1 MLQLGKVYTL
11 QVIEFADFGVYLGAS
26 PSASDAERVLLP
38 RRHVPEGAAIGDSLR
53 VFLYLDSEDRPVA
66 TTRMPTATVGQ
77 FAFLPVVDRNAVGA
91 FLDWG
96 LEKDLLVP
104 FMEQHRPME
113 EGRSYLVY
121 IYVDKVHSRIVASSK
136 IDKFLDDD
144 KPHRF
149 NTGQPVDLI
158 IANSTDLGFKAIVN
172 HSHWGV
178 LHSADVSQRL
188 SFGQSIKGYIRHVRP
203 DGRIDLSLR
212 PAVEVVDEHGAVIV
226 AYLKKQGGFAPVHD
240 KSSPE
245 DIFRVF
251 GISKAA
257 FKKSIG
263 RLYKQGVIDLR
274 PDGIQLCTEA

>member
-11 QVIEFADFGVYLGAS
+11 QVVEFADFGVYLGAGEG
-26 PSASDAERVLLP
+26 ERVLLP
-38 RRHVPEGAAIGDSLR
+38 RRHVPAGAAIGDDLR
-53 VFLYLDSEDRPVA
+53 VFVYLDSEDRPVA
-66 TTRMPTATVGQ
+66 TTKMPNAMVGQ
-77 FAFLPVVDRNAVGA
+77 FAYLPVVDRNAVGA

-113 EGRSYLVY
+113 EERSYLVY
-121 IYVDKVHSRIVASSK
+121 IYVDKVHGRIVASSK

-149 NTGQPVDLI
+149 NAGQAVDLI
-158 IANSTDLGFKAIVN
+158 IANSTDLGFKAIIN
-172 HSHWGV
+172 HRHWGV

-188 SFGQSIKGYIRHVRP
+188 SFGQSIRGYIKHVRP

-212 PAVEVVDEHGAVIV
+212 PAVEVLDEQGAVIV
-226 AYLKKQGGFAPVHD
+226 AYLEKQDGFAPVHD

-245 DIFRVF
+245 EIARLFH
-251 GISKAA
+251 ISKAA
-257 FKKSIG
+257 FKKAIG
-263 RLYKQGVIDLR
+263 RLYKQGVIEIR
-274 PDGIQLCTEA
+274 PDGIQLCART

>member
-11 QVIEFADFGVYLGAS
+11 QVIEFSDFGVNLGTGDGE
-26 PSASDAERVLLP
+26 PVLLP
-38 RRHVPEGAAIGDSLR
+38 RRHVPAGTAIGDNLE

-66 TTRMPTATVGQ
+66 TTKMPTATVGQ

-113 EGRSYLVY
+113 EERSYLVY
-121 IYVDKVHSRIVASSK
+121 IYVDKVHRRIVASSK

-149 NTGQPVDLI
+149 NAGQPVDLI
-158 IANSTDLGFKAIVN
+158 IANSTDLGFKAIIN

-188 SFGQSIKGYIRHVRP
+188 SFGQSIKGFIRHVRP

-212 PAVEVVDEHGAVIV
+212 PAVEVLDEHGAAIV

-245 DIFRVF
+245 EIAGLFR
-251 GISKAA
+251 ISKAA

-263 RLYKQGVIDLR
+263 RLYKQGVIDIR
-274 PDGIQLCTEA
+274 PDGIQLCAKA

>member
-11 QVIEFADFGVYLGAS
+11 QVIELADIGVCLATG
-26 PSASDAERVLLP
+26 DADRLLLP
-38 RRHVPEGAAIGDSLR
+38 RRHVPAGTAIGDSLR

-66 TTRMPTATVGQ
+66 TTKMPTATVGQ

-113 EGRSYLVY
+113 EERSYLVY
-121 IYVDKVHSRIVASSK
+121 IYVDKVHGRIVASSK

-149 NTGQPVDLI
+149 NAGQPVDLI
-158 IANSTDLGFKAIVN
+158 IANSTDLGFKAIIN

-178 LHSADVSQRL
+178 LHHADVPGRL
-188 SFGQSIKGYIRHVRP
+188 SFGQSIQGYIRHVRP
-203 DGRIDLSLR
+203 DGRIDLALR
-212 PAVEVVDEHGAVIV
+212 PAVEVLDEHGSVIV
-226 AYLKKQGGFAPVHD
+226 AYLKKHGGFAPIHD
-240 KSSPE
+240 KSSPAE
-245 DIFRVF
+245 IASVFRL
-251 GISKAA
+251 SKAA

-263 RLYKQGVIDLR
+263 RLYKQGVIDIR
-274 PDGIQLCTEA
+274 PDGIQLCADV

>member
-11 QVIEFADFGVYLGAS
+11 QVIEFSDFGVNLGTGDGE
-26 PSASDAERVLLP
+26 PVLLP
-38 RRHVPEGAAIGDSLR
+38 RRHVPAGTAIGDDIK

-77 FAFLPVVDRNAVGA
+77 FAYLPVVDRNAVGA

-113 EGRSYLVY
+113 EERSYLVY
-121 IYVDKVHSRIVASSK
+121 IYVDKVHRRIVASSK

-149 NTGQPVDLI
+149 NAGQPVDLI
-158 IANSTDLGFKAIVN
+158 IANSTDLGFKAIIN

-178 LHSADVSQRL
+178 LHSAEVSQRL
-188 SFGQSIKGYIRHVRP
+188 SFGQSIKGFIRHVRP

-212 PAVEVVDEHGAVIV
+212 PAVEVLDEHGAAIV

-245 DIFRVF
+245 EIAGLFR
-251 GISKAA
+251 ISKAA

-263 RLYKQGVIDLR
+263 RLYKQGVIDIR
-274 PDGIQLCTEA
+274 PDGIQLSAKA

>member
-1 MLQLGKVYTL
+1 MLQPGKVYTL
-11 QVIEFADFGVYLGAS
+11 QVIEFADYGVYLGAG
-26 PSASDAERVLLP
+26 DGDRVLLP
-38 RRHVPEGAAIGDSLR
+38 RRHVPAGTAVGDDIQ
-53 VFLYLDSEDRPVA
+53 VFVYLDSEDRPVA
-66 TTRMPTATVGQ
+66 TTQTPHAMVGQ
-77 FAFLPVVDRNAVGA
+77 FAYLPVVDRNAVGA

-113 EGRSYLVY
+113 EERSYLVY
-121 IYVDKVHSRIVASSK
+121 IYVDKVHGRIVASSK

-149 NTGQPVDLI
+149 NAGQPVDLI
-158 IANSTDLGFKAIVN
+158 IANSTDLGFKAIIN
-172 HSHWGV
+172 HQHWGV

-188 SFGQSIKGYIRHVRP
+188 SFGQSIKGFIKHVRP

-212 PAVEVVDEHGAVIV
+212 PAVDVLDEQGAVIV

-240 KSSPE
+240 KSSPDE
-245 DIFRVF
+245 IARLFRL
-251 GISKAA
+251 SKAA

-263 RLYKQGVIDLR
+263 RLYKQGVIDIR
-274 PDGIQLCTEA
+274 PDGIQLTAQS

>member
-11 QVIEFADFGVYLGAS
+11 QVVEFADFGVYLGAGEG
-26 PSASDAERVLLP
+26 ERVLLP
-38 RRHVPEGAAIGDSLR
+38 RRHVPAGTAIADELR
-53 VFLYLDSEDRPVA
+53 VFVYLDSEDRPVA
-66 TTRMPTATVGQ
+66 STKMPTATVGQ
-77 FAFLPVVDRNAVGA
+77 FAYLPVVDRNEVGA

-113 EGRSYLVY
+113 EERSYLVY
-121 IYVDKVHSRIVASSK
+121 IYVDKVHGRIVASSK

-149 NTGQPVDLI
+149 NAGQSVDLI
-158 IANSTDLGFKAIVN
+158 IANSTDLGFKAIIN

-178 LHSADVSQRL
+178 LHSAEVSQRL
-188 SFGQSIKGYIRHVRP
+188 SFGQSIAGYVKHVRP

-212 PAVEVVDEHGAVIV
+212 PAVEILDEHGAAIV

-240 KSSPE
+240 RSSPE
-245 DIFRVF
+245 EIARLFR
-251 GISKAA
+251 ISKAA
-257 FKKSIG
+257 FKRCIG
-263 RLYKQGVIDLR
+263 RLYKQGVIEIR
-274 PDGIQLCTEA
+274 PDGIQLCSVA

>member
-11 QVIEFADFGVYLGAS
+11 QVIEFADFGVYLGAGE
-26 PSASDAERVLLP
+26 AERVLLP
-38 RRHVPEGAAIGDSLR
+38 RRHVPAGTAIGDDLR

-66 TTRMPTATVGQ
+66 TTKMPAATVGQ
-77 FAFLPVVDRNAVGA
+77 FAFLPVVDCNPVGA

-113 EGRSYLVY
+113 EDRSYLVY
-121 IYVDKVHSRIVASSK
+121 IYVDKVHGRIVASSK

-149 NTGQPVDLI
+149 NAGEPVDLI
-158 IANSTDLGFKAIVN
+158 IANSTDLGFKAIIN
-172 HSHWGV
+172 HGHWGV

-212 PAVEVVDEHGAVIV
+212 PAVEVLDDQGALIV
-226 AYLKKQGGFAPVHD
+226 TYLKKHGGFAPIHD

-245 DIFRVF
+245 EIARVF
-251 GISKAA
+251 RLSKAA

-263 RLYKQGVIDLR
+263 RLYKQGVIEIR
-274 PDGIQLCTEA
+274 PDGIQLCAEN